1 MSGFDELLATLPRLK
16 VVAFL
21 SGCEQADFTT
31 VADACGLSRP
41 TLSKTVVT
49 LEDAGYVRVRK
60 GHVGR
65 RPRTWLSLTEE
76 GLALHG
82 EVAPIA
88 LSTERRLIE
97 GLSAA
102 EVAELERLLV
112 LLEKRSEELG
122 G

>member
-16 VVAFL
+16 VAAFL

-31 VADACGLSRP
+31 VAAACELSRP

-49 LEDAGYVRVRK
+49 MEEAGYVRVRK

-76 GLALHG
+76 GATAFDRHM
-82 EVAPIA
+82 
-88 LSTERRLIE
+88 
-97 GLSAA
+97 SA
-102 EVAELERLLV
+102 VRLLT
-112 LLEKRSEELG
+112 EHAKQDSPG
-122 G
+122 